1 MLDPYKTLAAS
12 IEERVRRHAHTATL
26 GIAAELGTIT
36 ATGLKLDG
44 FAHEI
49 QNYLVAADLAL
60 PTVLGP
66 DSAGD
71 TLSTPEGLRALRAG
85 DRVLVVPVNR
95 GQDHVVV
102 ARVVRHA

>member
-1 MLDPYKTLAAS
+1 MPNPYKALAAS
-12 IEERVRRHAHTATL
+12 IEERARRHAEAATL
-26 GIAAELGTIT
+26 GISAELGTIT
-36 ATGLKLDG
+36 PTGLKLDG

-49 QNYLVAADLAL
+49 RDYLVAAGLTL
-60 PTVLGP
+60 PGALGP
-66 DSAGD
+66 DSGGD
-71 TLSTPEGLRALRAG
+71 TLTTPDGLRALRAG